1 LKFFVIAVYF
11 VDEMIFLGSFILA
24 SQNQVLTSNSY
35 LFCRPPFWITQLR
48 GPSSQPAMELR
59 PWLNE
64 KGSLTKRLRSVYGN
78 RLTVRLLYHHW
89 KPAFAE
95 ECQELNV
102 AHHRYQLIREVL
114 LHIDDTPL
122 VLARTILP
130 EHTIRIA
137 HRNLSHL
144 GTRPLGE
151 VIFAYPDLELRQRY
165 FSQVPRHIWSSTVQ
179 SEFPL
184 GQSVWGRRTLYA
196 IHNQPLLVS
205 EFFLPTMLKKIPN
218 QIS

>member
-1 LKFFVIAVYF
+1 
-11 VDEMIFLGSFILA
+11 MS
-24 SQNQVLTSNSY
+24 SNSY
-35 LFCRPPFWITQLR
+35 LFTRSPVWKTQIR
-48 GPSSQPAMELR
+48 GNDSQPAAELR
-59 PWLNE
+59 PWLDE
-64 KGSLTKRLRSVYGN
+64 TGSLTKRLRGVYGDQ
-78 RLTVRLLYHHW
+78 LAVRLLYHYW

-95 ECQELNV
+95 ECQQLKV
-102 AHHRYQLIREVL
+102 AHHRYQLVREVL

-130 EHTIRIA
+130 QPTIRIA

-165 FSQVPRHIWSSTVQ
+165 FSHATPNIWSTAVQ
-179 SEFPL
+179 SEFPVE
-184 GQSVWGRRTLYA
+184 QTVWGRRTLYA

-205 EFFLPTMLKKIPN
+205 EFFLPTMLENPST